1 MNSISRQPQLII
13 SVKHDEQIL
22 GYLVVDTFVDGRSH
36 GGIRVHQGVTE
47 GEIRLLARTMTWK
60 YAFLGLPFG
69 GAKAGV
75 IGDPDAPTAVRR
87 EKIIRFGRAIEP
99 LLRNEMFVPAADM
112 GTDLS
117 DIRAMLAAAGITYHR
132 NRLPSVSSGLY
143 TAHSVLAGARA
154 LAYTQERS
162 LQGLRV
168 VIDGFGKVGS
178 ELASLLSQDGAH
190 IVAVTTS
197 KGALYDPNGMDVA
210 LLRNAYEQAG
220 SDFVSNSEEGQRIDR
235 KMLWQL
241 PMDVLFPCAQ
251 MHCIDASIASTIQ
264 ASIVCPAANNP
275 WPMEVEGV
283 FNTKGV
289 AYLPDFAVNTGGI
302 LGTAM
307 AYMAF
312 SHEEIVQF
320 MESEYGHVFKAL
332 LEIAAKSD
340 HSIRE
345 VTEELATKRHGR
357 SDAGTRSNILSVFNK
372 LGLGMH
378 RRGLV
383 PGFIVR
389 WYARGYFRSK
399 LRFGLPSGSGSSS

>member
-1 MNSISRQPQLII
+1 MNSLSRQPQII
-13 SVKHDEQIL
+13 SIVKDDEQIL

-36 GGIRVHQGVTE
+36 GGIRVYQDVTE
-47 GEIRLLARTMTWK
+47 REIRLLAKTMTWK

-75 IGDPDAPTAVRR
+75 LGDPDGPTAIRR

-99 LLRNEMFVPAADM
+99 LLRNEIFVPAADM
-112 GTDLS
+112 GTDLT
-117 DIRAMLAAAGITYHR
+117 DIREMLTALGITYQR
-132 NRLPSVSSGLY
+132 NRLPTVSSGLY

-154 LAYTQERS
+154 LAYSQGRS
-162 LQGLRV
+162 LVGLRV

-178 ELASLLSQDGAH
+178 ELAGLLSQDGTH

-197 KGALYDPNGMDVA
+197 RGTLYDPDGMDVGS
-210 LLRNAYEQAG
+210 LRRAYEQAG
-220 SDFVSNSEEGQRIDR
+220 SDFVLNSEEGQRIER
-235 KMLWQL
+235 KLIWQL
-241 PMDVLFPCAQ
+241 PMDVLCPCAQ
-251 MHCIDASIASTIQ
+251 IHCIDASIASTIQ

-283 FNTKGV
+283 FDTKGI
-289 AYLPDFAVNTGGI
+289 AYLPDFVANTGGI

-307 AYMAF
+307 AYMTF
-312 SHEEIVQF
+312 SHDEIVQF
-320 MESEYGHVFKAL
+320 MECEYGHAVRAL
-332 LEIAAKSD
+332 LKRAAKSD
-340 HSIRE
+340 LSIRE
-345 VTEELATKRHGR
+345 VSEELAMKHQRR
-357 SDAGTRSNILSVFNK
+357 SDAGTRSTVLLVLVK

-389 WYARGYFRSK
+389 WYAEGYFRNR
-399 LRFGLPSGSGSSS
+399 LRFGLSFESGNSS